1 MIDYIFGIQG
11 GKYLALNH
19 IELEFKKTIFYS
31 TTEEI
36 SSQTFCEQFWN
47 KIRSIIKKEKRI
59 FSENNKY
66 ETFCERWDDFTQ
78 IYDFRGPDVQLV

>member
-1 MIDYIFGIQG
+1 MIDYIFGKQG
-11 GKYLALNH
+11 GKFLALNH
-19 IELEFKKTIFYS
+19 ILLELKKTIFYS

-47 KIRSIIKKEKRI
+47 KIKSIILKEKRI

-66 ETFCERWDDFTQ
+66 EIFCEKWDDFTH
-78 IYDFRGPDVQLV
+78 IYDFRGPDVQLI